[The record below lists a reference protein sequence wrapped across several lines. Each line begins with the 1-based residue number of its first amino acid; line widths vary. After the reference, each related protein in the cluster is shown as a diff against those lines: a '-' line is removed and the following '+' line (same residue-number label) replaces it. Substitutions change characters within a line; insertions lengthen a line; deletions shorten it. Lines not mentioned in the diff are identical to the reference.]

1 MPKKVY
7 NGVSR
12 QISGEVLI
20 MKKFL
25 ATLLITCACVV
36 LGACGNAADDEIFSA
51 YRTIDL
57 DVSVNQVTGEYINE
71 KFYSQVPEE
80 KIVIDASDV
89 DIPVESSETDSY
101 SNPYPGYLPEEVDKT
116 GWTATQVLDLYWD
129 QKDTIDFIDLS
140 KYPVPDVTEFV
151 HKLRNFTALTQ
162 VDMCDTGLTV
172 QQMNAINEAFP
183 DFDIIFNFRVSYWNL
198 RTDRQAFSTYQGNVI
213 VYKWTS
219 DDAMNFRYCK
229 DLYALDLGHNAIGS
243 LDFLQFCPKLRILIL
258 ADNYGI
264 KDLSPI
270 ENCPKLQYVEVFM
283 ESFKDISVFAKCPD
297 LLDLNVCYTQF
308 TDLSPLYGLPH
319 LERLWMVGCWKM
331 PAEQKTE
338 LAEIFPELK
347 LNVYHPGSTDWGWRE
362 HPRYYAMRNTFASD
376 ALNELFFEEPTTIT
390 NSTLPGYID
399 PASLIEEETE
409 GEDTEYENGED

>member
-1 MPKKVY
+1 
-7 NGVSR
+7 
-12 QISGEVLI
+12 
-20 MKKFL
+20 
-25 ATLLITCACVV
+25 
-36 LGACGNAADDEIFSA
+36 
-51 YRTIDL
+51 
-57 DVSVNQVTGEYINE
+57 
-71 KFYSQVPEE
+71 
-80 KIVIDASDV
+80 
-89 DIPVESSETDSY
+89 
-101 SNPYPGYLPEEVDKT
+101 
-116 GWTATQVLDLYWD
+116 
-129 QKDTIDFIDLS
+129 
-140 KYPVPDVTEFV
+140 
-151 HKLRNFTALTQ
+151 
-162 VDMCDTGLTV
+162 MCDTGLTV

-219 DDAMNFRYCK
+219 ADAMNFRYCK

-243 LDFLQFCPKLRILIL
+243 LDFLEYCPNLRILIL

-270 ENCPKLQYVEVFM
+270 EYCPKLQYVEVFM
-283 ESFKDISVFAKCPD
+283 ESFTDISVFAKCPD

-308 TDLSPLYGLPH
+308 TDLSPLYGLQH

-338 LAEIFPELK
+338 MMEIFPNLV
-347 LNVYHPGSTDWGWRE
+347 LNTYHPGSTDWGWRE

-390 NSTLPGYID
+390 NATNPDWVD
-399 PASLIEEETE
+399 PNAVVEEEVTDE
-409 GEDTEYENGED
+409 NENGEDI